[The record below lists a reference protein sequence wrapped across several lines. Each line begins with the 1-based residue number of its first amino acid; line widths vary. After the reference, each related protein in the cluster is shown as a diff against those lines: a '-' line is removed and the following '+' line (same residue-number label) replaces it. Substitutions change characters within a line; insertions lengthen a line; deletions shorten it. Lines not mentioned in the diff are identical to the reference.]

1 MEPPAGGLRCGLKFA
16 YREAQRQTLWE
27 LFLWDWS
34 LVIPIPTAYSRINT
48 TNEPN
53 STTQRRIETGQ
64 SQTIYATWVL
74 QPITLRLNRQISSL
88 DCTFDWQ
95 LLFTWLPWLPL
106 RLSKRQSPLPTT
118 VFSGLHSL
126 TIQWVPRRVQTIYYS
141 IVIINIIVTILICIN
156 FCILFEFG
164 ITSNSPDCYFLL
176 IERILNLKSRFVFL

>member
-1 MEPPAGGLRCGLKFA
+1 MSRRHCMEPPAGGLRCGLKFA

-118 VFSGLHSL
+118 VLLRTTFTHNPMGSPPGSNNFLFHRHHEHHSEH
-126 TIQWVPRRVQTIYYS
+126 
-141 IVIINIIVTILICIN
+141 
-156 FCILFEFG
+156 F
-164 ITSNSPDCYFLL
+164 
-176 IERILNLKSRFVFL
+176 NLY

>member
-1 MEPPAGGLRCGLKFA
+1 MSRRHCMEPPAGGLRCGLKFA

-118 VFSGLHSL
+118 VLLRTTFTHDPMGSSPGSNNLLFHRHHKHHS
-126 TIQWVPRRVQTIYYS
+126 YH
-141 IVIINIIVTILICIN
+141 
-156 FCILFEFG
+156 F
-164 ITSNSPDCYFLL
+164 
-176 IERILNLKSRFVFL
+176 NLY

>member
-1 MEPPAGGLRCGLKFA
+1 MSRRHCMEPPAGGLRCGLKFA

-118 VFSGLHSL
+118 VLLRTTFTHDPMGSSPGSNNLLFHRHHKHHSEH
-126 TIQWVPRRVQTIYYS
+126 
-141 IVIINIIVTILICIN
+141 
-156 FCILFEFG
+156 F
-164 ITSNSPDCYFLL
+164 
-176 IERILNLKSRFVFL
+176 NLY

>member
-1 MEPPAGGLRCGLKFA
+1 MSRRHCMEPPGGGLRCGLKFA

-118 VFSGLHSL
+118 VLLRTTFTHDPMGSSPGSNNLLFHRHHKHHS
-126 TIQWVPRRVQTIYYS
+126 YH
-141 IVIINIIVTILICIN
+141 
-156 FCILFEFG
+156 F
-164 ITSNSPDCYFLL
+164 
-176 IERILNLKSRFVFL
+176 NLY

>member
-1 MEPPAGGLRCGLKFA
+1 MSRRHCMEPPAGGLRCGLKFA

-34 LVIPIPTAYSRINT
+34 LVIPIPTAYLRINT

-88 DCTFDWQ
+88 DCTTTDWQ

-106 RLSKRQSPLPTT
+106 RLSKRQSPLPTSVLLRT
-118 VFSGLHSL
+118 TFTHDPMGSSPGSNNLLFHRHHKHHS
-126 TIQWVPRRVQTIYYS
+126 YH
-141 IVIINIIVTILICIN
+141 
-156 FCILFEFG
+156 F
-164 ITSNSPDCYFLL
+164 
-176 IERILNLKSRFVFL
+176 NLY

>member
-64 SQTIYATWVL
+64 SQKIYATWVL
-74 QPITLRLNRQISSL
+74 QPITLRWTDKSGHTNWTWYIWLTTTIHLTIMTSAKDVETPVTTTDNSPSQDYFTHDPMGSSPGSNN
-88 DCTFDWQ
+88 
-95 LLFTWLPWLPL
+95 LLFHCHH
-106 RLSKRQSPLPTT
+106 KH
-118 VFSGLHSL
+118 HS
-126 TIQWVPRRVQTIYYS
+126 YH
-141 IVIINIIVTILICIN
+141 
-156 FCILFEFG
+156 F
-164 ITSNSPDCYFLL
+164 
-176 IERILNLKSRFVFL
+176 NLY

>member
-1 MEPPAGGLRCGLKFA
+1 MSRRHCMEPPAGGLRCGLKFA

-34 LVIPIPTAYSRINT
+34 FPIPTAYSRINT

-74 QPITLRLNRQISSL
+74 QPITLRLNRQISSHEL
-88 DCTFDWQ
+88 DILFGTFDWQ
-95 LLFTWLPWLPL
+95 LLFTWLSWLPL

-118 VFSGLHSL
+118 VLLRTTFTHNPMGSPPGSNNL
-126 TIQWVPRRVQTIYYS
+126 
-141 IVIINIIVTILICIN
+141 
-156 FCILFEFG
+156 LFHCHHEHQLPF
-164 ITSNSPDCYFLL
+164 
-176 IERILNLKSRFVFL
+176 

>member
-53 STTQRRIETGQ
+53 STTQRRIGTGQ

-74 QPITLRLNRQISSL
+74 QPITLRLNRQISSHEL
-88 DCTFDWQ
+88 DILFGTFDWQ
-95 LLFTWLPWLPL
+95 LLFTWLSWLPL

-118 VFSGLHSL
+118 VLLRTTFTHDPMGSSPGSNNLLFHRHHKHHS
-126 TIQWVPRRVQTIYYS
+126 YH
-141 IVIINIIVTILICIN
+141 
-156 FCILFEFG
+156 F
-164 ITSNSPDCYFLL
+164 
-176 IERILNLKSRFVFL
+176 NLY